1 MLPTEADLQRH
12 FGVSRTTVRQAM
24 AELSAEGFVTRH
36 AGKGTFVAARRIAD
50 QRPRRLVGFIEALHA
65 RGVKVQSEVLIV
77 DRCPATA
84 KIAAGLGVVQGS
96 TVARILHRSLA
107 EGEPIAT
114 SRIYLRC
121 PHQITAIDISQHDG
135 VLAFLR
141 AHWQDLHGNRF
152 TRAVRTTTATLATP
166 EEAERLGLLAG
177 SPLVMVKL
185 QIFETNGPAV
195 YLEALYR
202 ADRYEYQEYLDV

>member
-1 MLPTEADLQRH
+1 MLPTEVELQRY

-24 AELSAEGFVTRH
+24 AELSAEGYITRR
-36 AGKGTFVAARRIAD
+36 AGKGTFVTARRIAD

-65 RGVKVQSEVLIV
+65 RGVRVQSEVLGV
-77 DRCPATA
+77 GRCPATA
-84 KIAAGLGVVQGS
+84 RIAGHLDVARES
-96 TVARILHRSLA
+96 TVGRILHRSLA

-121 PHQITAIDISQHDG
+121 SHEIVAGDISRHAG

-141 AHWQDLHGNRF
+141 VHWEEAHRDQF
-152 TRAVRTTTATLATP
+152 TRAIRTTTATLATP
-166 EEAERLGLLAG
+166 EEGERLQLPAG

-185 QIFETNGPAV
+185 QIFAADGPAV